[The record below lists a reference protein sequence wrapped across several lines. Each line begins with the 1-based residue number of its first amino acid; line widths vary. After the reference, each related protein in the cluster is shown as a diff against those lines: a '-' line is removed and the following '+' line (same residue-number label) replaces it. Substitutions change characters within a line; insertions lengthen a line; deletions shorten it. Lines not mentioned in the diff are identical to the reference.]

1 MDKKAIEFLAQAL
14 KIGRLG
20 FGSRLEELRMDRC
33 GLRGN
38 LLEIIGGYRLIMM
51 LSKLICCRS

>member
-1 MDKKAIEFLAQAL
+1 MDKKSVEFLAHAL

-38 LLEIIGGYRLIMM
+38 LLETIGEYHINLM
-51 LSKLICCRS
+51 LSMLICA